1 MLDNFFGKYSNTWGH
16 LIMSVLAIMFCIVAI
31 LTMDPAVKGTA
42 ISIATLVIGYWFG
55 STIPKVEQVHNL
67 AEKEGLTNVT
77 NE

>member
-16 LIMSVLAIMFCIVAI
+16 LIMSVLAIMFCIIAI

-55 STIPKVEQVHNL
+55 SSIPKVEAMHNL
-67 AEKEGLTNVT
+67 VEKEEATHDS
-77 NE
+77 